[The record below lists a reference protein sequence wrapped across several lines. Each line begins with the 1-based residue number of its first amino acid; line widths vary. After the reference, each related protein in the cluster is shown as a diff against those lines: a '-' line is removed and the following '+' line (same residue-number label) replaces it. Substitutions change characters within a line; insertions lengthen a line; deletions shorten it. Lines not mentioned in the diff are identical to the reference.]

1 MPGNELIGK
10 EEQKEINSIFKKS
23 NGVLFAHGFDKRR
36 KNIFRVRNFEKNL
49 KRYFR
54 SKYVLCVTSGTAAI
68 KIALKAC
75 GIKPGDEV
83 ITQAFNFIATI
94 EAILDIGAIPII
106 TNIDETLNMCPD
118 DLLKKITKKTKAVI
132 PVHMLGFSSNI
143 TRIEKICRQKKI
155 KLVEDNCESIGGKYK
170 KRFLGNFG
178 DVGIMSFDFGKNI
191 TTGEGGCILTKNK
204 KIYKYC
210 KQYHDHGHEL
220 NPKFPR
226 GMDTVSRPGFNYRMT
241 ELQGA
246 VGIAQ
251 LKKLNLIL
259 NENKKRYNL
268 LLKILG
274 KKFKIRNKIKGST
287 PSMDTFMFEVPN
299 NKRRSKIVNYL
310 RKSGIGIK
318 NVPDA
323 IKWHFASY
331 WEHAIS
337 RKQINSIKKSKN
349 IIEKYI
355 AIPISIKVSN
365 QTYIKIAQK
374 ILSLSSEKRGTKVN
388 K

>member
-10 EEQKEINSIFKKS
+10 EELKEINAIFKKS

-49 KRYFR
+49 KRFFK

-75 GIKPGDEV
+75 GVKPGDEV
-83 ITQAFNFIATI
+83 ITQAFNFIATV
-94 EAILDIGAIPII
+94 EAILDVGAIPIV
-106 TNIDETLNMCPD
+106 TNIDNTLNMCPD
-118 DLLKKITKKTKAVI
+118 DLLKKITNRTKAVI

-143 TRIEKICRQKKI
+143 SRIEKICKKKKI
-155 KLVEDNCESIGGKYK
+155 RLVEDNCESIGGKYK
-170 KRFLGNFG
+170 NKFLGNFG
-178 DVGIMSFDFGKNI
+178 DLGIMSFDFGKNI
-191 TTGEGGCILTKNK
+191 TTGEGGCILTNNK
-204 KIYKYC
+204 KIYEYC

-251 LKKLNLIL
+251 LKKLNFIL
-259 NENKKRYNL
+259 SENKKRYDL
-268 LLKILG
+268 LLHTLS
-274 KKFKIRNKIKGST
+274 KKFKIRYKIKDSIS
-287 PSMDTFMFEVPN
+287 SMDTFMFEVPN
-299 NKRRSKIVNYL
+299 NRMRSKIVNYL

-323 IKWHFASY
+323 IRWHFASY

-337 RKQINSIKKSKN
+337 KKQINSIEKSKN
-349 IIEKYI
+349 KIKRYI
-355 AIPISIKVSN
+355 AIPIAIKTSKQKYLKVAK
-365 QTYIKIAQK
+365 KI
-374 ILSLSSEKRGTKVN
+374 ISF
-388 K
+388 

>member
-1 MPGNELIGK
+1 
-10 EEQKEINSIFKKS
+10 
-23 NGVLFAHGFDKRR
+23 
-36 KNIFRVRNFEKNL
+36 
-49 KRYFR
+49 
-54 SKYVLCVTSGTAAI
+54 
-68 KIALKAC
+68 
-75 GIKPGDEV
+75 
-83 ITQAFNFIATI
+83 
-94 EAILDIGAIPII
+94 
-106 TNIDETLNMCPD
+106 
-118 DLLKKITKKTKAVI
+118 
-132 PVHMLGFSSNI
+132 MLGFSSNI
-143 TRIEKICRQKKI
+143 NRIEKICRQKKI
-155 KLVEDNCESIGGKYK
+155 KLVEDNCESIGGKYGK
-170 KRFLGNFG
+170 KFLGNFG

-226 GMDTVSRPGFNYRMT
+226 GMDTVKRPGFNYRMT

-268 LLKILG
+268 LFKILG
-274 KKFKIRNKIKGST
+274 KKFKIRNKIKNST
-287 PSMDTFMFEVPN
+287 ASMDTFMFEVPD

-331 WEHAIS
+331 WQHAIS

-349 IIEKYI
+349 KIKKYI
-355 AIPISIKVSN
+355 AIPISVKVSK
-365 QTYIKIAQK
+365 QTYLKIAQK
-374 ILSLSSEKRGTKVN
+374 IVFLSSEKRGKS
-388 K
+388 